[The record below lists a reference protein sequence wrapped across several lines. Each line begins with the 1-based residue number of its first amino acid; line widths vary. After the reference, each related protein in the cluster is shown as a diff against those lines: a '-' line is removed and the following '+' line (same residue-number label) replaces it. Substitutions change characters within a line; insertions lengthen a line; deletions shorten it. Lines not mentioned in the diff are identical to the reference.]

1 MLIESITLAQRD
13 NKELEALIYRFRPLI
28 RKCGRQLHIED
39 GEQEMVV
46 AFIELIKRFRP
57 ERLRSQDDGK
67 VVQYI
72 KNAMNYSCFKI
83 YKKHHNPIATI
94 ISLEEITV
102 KEEAAYLTGSDQSQD
117 MQLDQTFQLDLLTE
131 KERIVIFL
139 IHIRKDEQQRML
151 TVWREPE
158 KDADEIRDCFPIG
171 EPLLKKV
178 DWDAGGGASQQV
190 ISRDMEIV
198 CNHFQFVQIRKM
210 STVFV
215 IGYCTR

>member
-1 MLIESITLAQRD
+1 MIPPA
-13 NKELEALIYRFRPLI
+13 ALIDYR
-28 RKCGRQLHIED
+28 
-39 GEQEMVV
+39 M
-46 AFIELIKRFRP
+46 
-57 ERLRSQDDGK
+57 
-67 VVQYI
+67 
-72 KNAMNYSCFKI
+72 
-83 YKKHHNPIATI
+83 
-94 ISLEEITV
+94 
-102 KEEAAYLTGSDQSQD
+102 
-117 MQLDQTFQLDLLTE
+117 E
-131 KERIVIFL
+131 K

-210 STVFV
+210 SAGIT
-215 IGYCTR
+215 

>member
-117 MQLDQTFQLDLLTE
+117 M
-131 KERIVIFL
+131 
-139 IHIRKDEQQRML
+139 L

-178 DWDAGGGASQQV
+178 DWDAGGGAS
-190 ISRDMEIV
+190 
-198 CNHFQFVQIRKM
+198 
-210 STVFV
+210 
-215 IGYCTR
+215 